1 MKHECI
7 YVRFIYYYVI
17 ITSLSKYF
25 RNVKQ
30 LMLTLPIFIFIPFSI
45 LFFWYI
51 SKKLKIVK
59 GGGLCIAIFSVIILF
74 AYNDNG
80 SYIDRQN
87 IRSKQSFTAHLR
99 LIVSRETQN
108 ILNRHYVRFSFC
120 FSELQRSFN

>member
-7 YVRFIYYYVI
+7 YVRFIYYKVI
-17 ITSLSKYF
+17 ITALSKYF

-30 LMLTLPIFIFIPFSI
+30 LMLTLPNFIFIPFSI
-45 LFFWYI
+45 LFFWYTSI

-59 GGGLCIAIFSVIILF
+59 DGGLCIAIFSVIIVF
-74 AYNDNG
+74 AYNVNG
-80 SYIDRQN
+80 SFIDRQN

-108 ILNRHYVRFSFC
+108 IPKPSL
-120 FSELQRSFN
+120 